1 LYHVASLFEWGDG
14 GAGEGFEEAAFGG
27 DELADEGAFA
37 VLKKQNL
44 FFDGVAGDQFVDEHG
59 LGLADPMGAVKRVDK
74 FYYSVI
80 L

>member
-1 LYHVASLFEWGDG
+1 LYHVASLEQSSHVG
-14 GAGEGFEEAAFGG
+14 GGEGFEEAAFGG

-44 FFDGVAGDQFVDEHG
+44 FFDAVAGDEFVDEDG
-59 LGLADPMGAVKRVDK
+59 FCLADPMGAVKRVDK